1 MPLSTPPAPPPAG
14 GCTPVS
20 VQDGE
25 DAGGDS
31 TAGGEAGG
39 GEEDDGGAVG
49 VLSSGGGFPPDPPSD
64 PGDASS
70 GDGSAASP
78 PKPVPGNPVV
88 ASAAAAASRDPS
100 GFTRDFAGSTFVPAS
115 AVGSLR
121 SPVLPFGGSVAA
133 RGDVGSSVRT
143 ITSSAPLP
151 GTRKSFA
158 LSFGLQPMS
167 APMSAPITT
176 APVSVAAMR
185 RKAWPRP
192 ANPLG
197 RRGRARSLPRNPPAE
212 RALAVASASRR
223 RSSSA
228 TCARVRS
235 RSHRTAGAVGSGR
248 ERRGRARSHR
258 TAGAVGSGRE
268 RRGRARSHRT
278 AGAVG
283 SGRERWFLIH
293 ASNARSPMRQV
304 PRTFAPAS
312 RPWSRARCKVG
323 SSIRRRR
330 ATSAAVRKRCWF
342 LFVLLP

>member
-1 MPLSTPPAPPPAG
+1 MPPVRPLGHPPVPVSTPPAPPSSG

-20 VQDGE
+20 LPDGVE
-25 DAGGDS
+25 DAGADS
-31 TAGGEAGG
+31 VGGEAGG
-39 GEEDDGGAVG
+39 GEVDVGGAVG
-49 VLSSGGGFPPDPPSD
+49 VLSSGGGGFPSG

-88 ASAAAAASRDPS
+88 ASSAAAASRDPS
-100 GFTRDFAGSTFVPAS
+100 GLTRDFAGSTLVPAS
-115 AVGSLR
+115 AVGSLWF
-121 SPVLPFGGSVAA
+121 PVLPFAGSVAA
-133 RGDVGSSVRT
+133 PGDVGRSVRT

-151 GTRKSFA
+151 GSRKSFA
-158 LSFGLQPMS
+158 LQPMS
-167 APMSAPITT
+167 APMSAPIAA

-212 RALAVASASRR
+212 PALAVASASRS

-228 TCARVRS
+228 TCARVPS

-248 ERRGRARSHR
+248 GRWSC
-258 TAGAVGSGRE
+258 TA
-268 RRGRARSHRT
+268 
-278 AGAVG
+278 
-283 SGRERWFLIH
+283 
-293 ASNARSPMRQV
+293 
-304 PRTFAPAS
+304 
-312 RPWSRARCKVG
+312 G
-323 SSIRRRR
+323 SSIPRRR
-330 ATSAAVRKRCWF
+330 AISDAVRKRCWF